1 LRIVVSTIH
10 NADKI
15 LVLEGGT
22 IAELGS
28 HQELLA
34 RDGCYAALISTQM
47 EPNGAGAA
55 SRAASGWKN
64 IPLSGVLAADLM
76 AKLPLQMSGE
86 ARAAPANNSRP

>member
-1 LRIVVSTIH
+1 MLFRSVIAHRLSTIH

-47 EPNGAGAA
+47 EPN
-55 SRAASGWKN
+55 
-64 IPLSGVLAADLM
+64 LA
-76 AKLPLQMSGE
+76 E
-86 ARAAPANNSRP
+86 AVWSSSFPNETPTNSI